1 MVFHSTVLFVANID
15 HSKDFYTGL
24 LNFSVEYD
32 FGKSILLNNGL
43 SLWEIQPGHTI
54 SQHLETKNTSNRFEL
69 YFETENI
76 DVVSEA
82 IHNAGL
88 KLLHSLHEES
98 WGQRTIRFFD
108 PDDHLIE
115 IGESLHVF
123 INRLNTRGL
132 TTKQIAE
139 KSGIPFE
146 TVLNLLSR

>member
-1 MVFHSTVLFVANID
+1 MVFHSTVLFVTNINR
-15 HSKDFYTGL
+15 SRDFYTGL

-32 FGKSILLNNGL
+32 FGKNIMLNNGL

-54 SQHLETKNTSNRFEL
+54 SQHLESKNKSNRFEL

-76 DVVSEA
+76 DIVSEA
-82 IHNAGL
+82 INNAGL
-88 KLLHSLHEES
+88 KLLHTLHEES
-98 WGQRTIRFFD
+98 WGQRTIRCFD

-123 INRLNTRGL
+123 VNKLKTRGL
-132 TTKQIAE
+132 TCKQIAE

-146 TVLNLLSR
+146 AVRNLISK